1 SFPTQEWPSFLGGD
15 FCLYPR
21 LGGVGV
27 YALSSGNSRPAEANH
42 VEGRVDRHSGEI
54 LVEDP
59 RCFGD
64 RLQRQS
70 RCRELCSAVAVE
82 LGKNCKQLQPE
93 GQCFPRGQLKKGG
106 VR

>member
-1 SFPTQEWPSFLGGD
+1 V
-15 FCLYPR
+15 YP
-21 LGGVGV
+21 
-27 YALSSGNSRPAEANH
+27 LSSGNLHPPEANH

-59 RCFGD
+59 RCFED
-64 RLQRQS
+64 RLNRQS

-82 LGKNCKQLQPE
+82 LGRNCKQLRPE